1 MERYD
6 KLVDTTY
13 KPNRDALYDG
23 TEPIVIALR
32 DIQATLQTLLNLYI
46 EQNREKSGGK

>member
-1 MERYD
+1 MERLD

-13 KPNRDALYDG
+13 KPTRDAIYDG

-32 DIQATLQTLLNLYI
+32 DIQATLQTLINLYI
-46 EQNREKSGGK
+46 QQNKEKSGGK